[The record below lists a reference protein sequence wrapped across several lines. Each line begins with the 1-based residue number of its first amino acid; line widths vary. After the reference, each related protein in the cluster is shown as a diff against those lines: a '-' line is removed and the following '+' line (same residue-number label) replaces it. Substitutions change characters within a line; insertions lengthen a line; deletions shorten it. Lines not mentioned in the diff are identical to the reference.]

1 RLWAV
6 SVLQEGMEVW
16 SRSWLV
22 DKFRSPYMCRVS
34 VKIDEWCMVPSL
46 THPMM
51 RRLPAWKC
59 VYDPWCDALVYI
71 ETAPPLITRLTVLM
85 VALAVS
91 ILLVWA
97 PRLFAYR
104 PSHPYVLCVRRNT
117 PRRVLVLAALGALFQ
132 LLLDH
137 CLIFVLPPHL
147 QLSRITSFIVFC
159 CSTLLMTVV
168 LVVRVQTIERRQP
181 YTTRALHLG
190 EAKTIQSQPRTD
202 AVSSDTHSRQ
212 HSTRK
217 HADYSYTVPYIYRD
231 NILNAAYTLPEI
243 CQHLVTDNTL

>member
-1 RLWAV
+1 MSKKRTSVLVWVCRLWAV

-104 PSHPYVLCVRRNT
+104 PSHPYVLCVRVQT
-117 PRRVLVLAALGALFQ
+117 HGTL
-132 LLLDH
+132 
-137 CLIFVLPPHL
+137 C
-147 QLSRITSFIVFC
+147 LSRTARSPCHMASAFYG
-159 CSTLLMTVV
+159 
-168 LVVRVQTIERRQP
+168 ERQHGHR
-181 YTTRALHLG
+181 
-190 EAKTIQSQPRTD
+190 SQPTLTKNNR
-202 AVSSDTHSRQ
+202 HS
-212 HSTRK
+212 
-217 HADYSYTVPYIYRD
+217 P
-231 NILNAAYTLPEI
+231 TL
-243 CQHLVTDNTL
+243 QRWQ